1 MRKLFI
7 KLFKKSKN
15 PLVVP
20 FKRPTTR
27 ALYKS
32 NKTDLSKYSLS
43 AMQKRILD
51 RLEGLSNE

>member
-1 MRKLFI
+1 MRKLFS

-15 PLVVP
+15 PFVVP
-20 FKRPTTR
+20 FKGPTTR

-32 NKTDLSKYSLS
+32 NKTDLSEESLS